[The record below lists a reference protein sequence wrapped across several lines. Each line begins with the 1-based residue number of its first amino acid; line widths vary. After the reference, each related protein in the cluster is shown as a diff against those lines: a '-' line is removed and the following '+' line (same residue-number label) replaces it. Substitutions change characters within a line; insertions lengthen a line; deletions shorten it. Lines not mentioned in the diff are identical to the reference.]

1 MKTKRGEKKGEEGDT
16 KKEQEEGSNV
26 FLFIS
31 NKVLPYLEWAR
42 LKWLLFSGTGTGR
55 NYLK

>member
-1 MKTKRGEKKGEEGDT
+1 MKTKRGEKKGKEEDT
-16 KKEQEEGSNV
+16 KKEQEEASNV

-31 NKVLPYLEWAR
+31 YKVLPYLEWSH